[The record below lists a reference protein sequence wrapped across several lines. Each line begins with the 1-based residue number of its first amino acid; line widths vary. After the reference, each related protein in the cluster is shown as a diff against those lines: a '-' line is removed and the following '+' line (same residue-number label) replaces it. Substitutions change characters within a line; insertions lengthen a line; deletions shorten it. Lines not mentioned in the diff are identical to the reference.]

1 MILALFLT
9 LCAPGP
15 RDNCVVDGDTAW
27 IAGEKIRFADLNAPE
42 ISQPQCPAE
51 RARGIRARDRLLE
64 LLNAGTVTLARQG
77 RDKDRYGRS
86 LRIVLVDGK
95 PVGDVLIREGLAR
108 PWRGRSGGW
117 C

>member
-1 MILALFLT
+1 MMLALALA
-9 LCAPGP
+9 LCTSAP
-15 RDNCVVDGDTAW
+15 RIDCIVDGDTAW
-27 IAGEKIRFADLNAPE
+27 IAGEKIRFLDLNAPE
-42 ISQPQCPAE
+42 IDHAQCPAE

-64 LLNAGTVTLARQG
+64 LLNAGTVTLTRQG

-86 LRIVLVDGK
+86 LRIVLVNGK

-108 PWRGRSGGW
+108 PWQGKSGGW